1 MVDGFRGVAGGDDV
15 RFKNKEDALLKSTK
29 YPSNFDE
36 RVDTSKVNLQVMRPW
51 IAEKVEAILGFED
64 EVLVEFVSDHLE
76 SEQFPDPRKMQISLT
91 GFLEKR
97 ARPFMA
103 ELWSLLLSAQDSVA
117 GIPRAF
123 VEQKKREM
131 QQARAETDHVMS
143 EVRRRGTAGPAPH
156 DASAR
161 SAGRF
166 DRGRSPI
173 GADRRRETRRPPD
186 SFVDKRGNVTR
197 RERDSGWVRP
207 PPTDTQGPRA
217 QRRADGPDE
226 RDRYDDRRDDR
237 YVDRYDDRRDDRYG
251 GRYDDHRDTRRR
263 SVSPDRRDAR
273 RRSPSPDRTPPYPR
287 RD

>member
-1 MVDGFRGVAGGDDV
+1 MVDGFRGVAGRDDV

-143 EVRRRGTAGPAPH
+143 EVRRRGAAGTAPH
-156 DASAR
+156 DAHAPPT
-161 SAGRF
+161 ARF

-173 GADRRRETRRPPD
+173 AADRRRDAQRPPD

-197 RERDSGWVRP
+197 RERDAGWRR
-207 PPTDTQGPRA
+207 TDASDERDQY
-217 QRRADGPDE
+217 DE
-226 RDRYDDRRDDR
+226 RDRYDRRDRYHDRRND
-237 YVDRYDDRRDDRYG
+237 RDDDYRG
-251 GRYDDHRDTRRR
+251 
-263 SVSPDRRDAR
+263 AR
-273 RRSPSPDRTPPYPR
+273 RRSASPDGTPPYSR
-287 RD
+287 RN

>member
-91 GFLEKR
+91 GFLEKC

-143 EVRRRGTAGPAPH
+143 EVRRRGAAGTAPH
-156 DASAR
+156 DAHAPPT
-161 SAGRF
+161 ARF

-173 GADRRRETRRPPD
+173 AADRRRDAQRPPD

-197 RERDSGWVRP
+197 RERDAGWVR
-207 PPTDTQGPRA
+207 THSDSGFACTATHRCL
-217 QRRADGPDE
+217 RRARPI
-226 RDRYDDRRDDR
+226 
-237 YVDRYDDRRDDRYG
+237 
-251 GRYDDHRDTRRR
+251 
-263 SVSPDRRDAR
+263 
-273 RRSPSPDRTPPYPR
+273 
-287 RD
+287 